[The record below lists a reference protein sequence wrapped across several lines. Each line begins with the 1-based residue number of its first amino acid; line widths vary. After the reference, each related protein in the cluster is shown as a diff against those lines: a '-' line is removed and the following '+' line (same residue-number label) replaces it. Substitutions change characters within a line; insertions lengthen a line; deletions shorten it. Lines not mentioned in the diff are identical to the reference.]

1 MAIVREPSPLPS
13 DLNYV
18 PADGTPHRVS
28 TGDSWYSL
36 AELPGV
42 RATGM
47 TANDLCHFNF
57 KTRKPPEINWYL
69 HHKVGCRR
77 TTRDGMNFMFS
88 SADQPGIVYLPRVG
102 APQPVDTYPPAQKSD
117 RTNAWFGVGIKTG
130 TQFVVVGIETLAGYV
145 ASLDDL
151 GKGMA
156 IGSSIN
162 RVGPGVGASV
172 GGCFIFIT
180 GVTSPAQLNGHQQG
194 DWDFNVSLG
203 GNWSKAAQ
211 AAGKAKKLKPLID
224 ALTKIGAKTP
234 AGLKSA
240 LKAHPDKWVEL
251 IKAGKTVKEYVGIDP
266 NSAPNVFVFDIPF
279 AGVGVEASAFYGL
292 SNFDALWDFT
302 E

>member
-1 MAIVREPSPLPS
+1 MPEDNAGRAEFHVLVCRSAGNRLPAARGRASVRGR
-13 DLNYV
+13 V
-18 PADGTPHRVS
+18 PPT
-28 TGDSWYSL
+28 
-36 AELPGV
+36 
-42 RATGM
+42 
-47 TANDLCHFNF
+47 
-57 KTRKPPEINWYL
+57 
-69 HHKVGCRR
+69 
-77 TTRDGMNFMFS
+77 
-88 SADQPGIVYLPRVG
+88 
-102 APQPVDTYPPAQKSD
+102 QKSD
-117 RTNAWFGVGIKTG
+117 RTNASFGVGIKTG

-162 RVGPGVGASV
+162 RVGPGVGASA

-224 ALTKIGAKTP
+224 ALAKIGAKTP
-234 AGLKSA
+234 GGLKSA
-240 LKAHPDKWVEL
+240 LKAHPDKWVEPPMSSSS
-251 IKAGKTVKEYVGIDP
+251 TSRSP
-266 NSAPNVFVFDIPF
+266 
-279 AGVGVEASAFYGL
+279 GVGVEASAFYGL

>member
-1 MAIVREPSPLPS
+1 MYPRR
-13 DLNYV
+13 V
-18 PADGTPHRVS
+18 PR
-28 TGDSWYSL
+28 TGW
-36 AELPGV
+36 
-42 RATGM
+42 
-47 TANDLCHFNF
+47 
-57 KTRKPPEINWYL
+57 L
-69 HHKVGCRR
+69 HHKVGCRK
-77 TTRDGMNFMFS
+77 TTRDGLNFTFS
-88 SADQPGIVYLPRVG
+88 SADQPGNRLPAARRRASARGRV
-102 APQPVDTYPPAQKSD
+102 PPTQKSD

-162 RVGPGVGASV
+162 RVGPGVGASA

-224 ALTKIGAKTP
+224 ALAKIGARTP
-234 AGLKSA
+234 GGLKSA

-266 NSAPNVFVFDIPF
+266 NSAPCLRHPVRRGRSG
-279 AGVGVEASAFYGL
+279 GVCLLRSLEF
-292 SNFDALWDFT
+292 
-302 E
+302 

>member
-1 MAIVREPSPLPS
+1 MPEDNAGRAEFHVLVCRSAGNRLPAARGRAS
-13 DLNYV
+13 IRGRV
-18 PADGTPHRVS
+18 PPT
-28 TGDSWYSL
+28 
-36 AELPGV
+36 
-42 RATGM
+42 
-47 TANDLCHFNF
+47 
-57 KTRKPPEINWYL
+57 
-69 HHKVGCRR
+69 
-77 TTRDGMNFMFS
+77 
-88 SADQPGIVYLPRVG
+88 
-102 APQPVDTYPPAQKSD
+102 QKSD

-162 RVGPGVGASV
+162 RVGPGVGASA

-224 ALTKIGAKTP
+224 ALAKIGAKTP
-234 AGLKSA
+234 GGHRRSR
-240 LKAHPDKWVEL
+240 L
-251 IKAGKTVKEYVGIDP
+251 IPTSG
-266 NSAPNVFVFDIPF
+266 
-279 AGVGVEASAFYGL
+279 
-292 SNFDALWDFT
+292 
-302 E
+302 